1 MSHPLYRP
9 LNGVIKPVVRTLCR
23 IDDAQLP
30 RVPAHGPLIL
40 VANHV
45 SFIEVPILITH
56 LQPRPITG
64 FAKAEN
70 WRNPLTRFLFEV
82 WGGIPL
88 RRGTADTVAFRQAL
102 QALEAGYIVAVA
114 PEGTRSG
121 DGQLRPGLPGV
132 VLLALRSGAPLL
144 PMAYHGG
151 EQLRHRLPR
160 LRQTDFH
167 IAIGHPFTLRP
178 GEGRVTSAMR
188 QQMVDEIMYQ
198 IAALLPPGYR
208 GCYSDLGAATEQYLR
223 FPPGSRSN
231 LAG

>member
-9 LNGVIKPVVRTLCR
+9 LNTVLKVLTRALCR
-23 IDDAQLP
+23 IDDAQLVK
-30 RVPAHGPLIL
+30 VPARGPLIL

-70 WRNPLTRFLFEV
+70 WRNPITWFLFKV

-88 RRGTADTVAFRQAL
+88 RRGEADTVAFREAL
-102 QALEAGYIVAVA
+102 KALEADKIMAVA

-121 DGQLRPGLPGV
+121 DGKLGRGHPGV
-132 VLLALRSGAPLL
+132 VLLAMRSGAPLL
-144 PMAYHGG
+144 PMAYYGG
-151 EQLRHRLPR
+151 EQFRQRIPR
-160 LRQTDFH
+160 LRRIDFN
-167 IAIGHPFTLRP
+167 IAIGRPFYLRN
-178 GEGRVTSAMR
+178 GGGRANGPIR

-198 IAALLPPGYR
+198 IAALLPPSYR
-208 GCYSDLGAATEQYLR
+208 GHYTDLDAATEEYLD
-223 FPPGSRSN
+223 FPPGSWSN
-231 LAG
+231 LAS